1 MKKSLLLCSI
11 VLLTITPLAS
21 SALAKDKIILPTTAV
36 LLDAAGVMATYDGK
50 QFAWAHPNTDK
61 VTGTAKFDLKNGLA
75 DGTWKAGKDTGEW
88 ESKVTFKG
96 DQYCFE
102 ARGKGQKKY
111 NKMVCNLVYLDGTT
125 TYEIDP
131 KSKRV
136 LSIDTPM

>member
-1 MKKSLLLCSI
+1 MKKSVIVCSI
-11 VLLTITPLAS
+11 FLATTALLAS
-21 SALAKDKIILPTTAV
+21 GATAKDKLVLPATAQ

-61 VTGTAKFDLKNGLA
+61 VTGTAMFDLKNGMA
-75 DGTWKAGKDTGEW
+75 QGTWKGGKGSGEW

-125 TYEIDP
+125 TYEVDP
-131 KSKRV
+131 KTKRV
-136 LSIDTPM
+136 LSTDTPM